1 MFSKKACLE
10 TINKHIPDLVIH
22 QCAFADQGQN
32 SLVAIVNGELIF
44 KFPRYRHV
52 IEELKKESEM
62 LPIIS
67 SHVTL
72 EVPVLLYS
80 SFESDEPG
88 KAFFGYKMIRGT
100 PLERELFWQLENKHA
115 LAAQIGGFLHEL
127 HGLPADC
134 LAGVGIK
141 QRDGFAYW
149 SRMLMQIENSV
160 FPHIHPESREQ
171 IVESFRRFLDYDEN
185 FQYESVLTHGDFGTS
200 NIIYDANAER
210 VSGVIDFGQVAL
222 DDPAIDIAS
231 LICPMGYGED
241 FTKYLV
247 QAYPQTEALL
257 PRARFY
263 MSTFALQEALFGVE
277 TGDREAFEA
286 GIAPYR

>member
-1 MFSKKACLE
+1 MLSQTTCLQA
-10 TINKHIPDLVIH
+10 IHRRIPDLVIH
-22 QCAFADQGQN
+22 QWAFVDQGQN
-32 SLVAIVNGELIF
+32 SLVAIINGELVF

-52 IEELKKESEM
+52 MEELKKESNL

-72 EVPVLLYS
+72 EVPVPRYS
-80 SFESDEPG
+80 SFESEEPG
-88 KAFFGYKMIRGT
+88 QAFVGYRIITGT
-100 PLERELFWQLENKHA
+100 PLERALFWQLENKQA
-115 LAAQIGGFLHEL
+115 LAAQIGGFLQEL

-134 LAGVGIK
+134 LGDVGLEK
-141 QRDGFAYW
+141 RDGFAYW
-149 SRMLMQIENSV
+149 RHMLMQIEKSV
-160 FPHIHPESREQ
+160 FPHIRPESREQ
-171 IVESFRRFLDYDEN
+171 IIESFRRFLNNNQN
-185 FQYESVLTHGDFGTS
+185 FQYKPVLTHGDFGTS
-200 NIIYDANAER
+200 NIIYDAKAGKI
-210 VSGVIDFGQVAL
+210 SGVIDFGQAAL

-241 FTKYLV
+241 FAKHSLR
-247 QAYPQTEALL
+247 AYPQMQALL

>member
-1 MFSKKACLE
+1 MISKE
-10 TINKHIPDLVIH
+10 TCREAINKRIPDLVIQ
-22 QCAFADQGQN
+22 QCAFVDHGQN

-52 IEELKKESEM
+52 MEELRKESEM

-67 SHVTL
+67 KQVTL
-72 EVPVLLYS
+72 EVPVPLYS

-88 KAFFGYKMIRGT
+88 DVFVGYRMIVGI
-100 PLERELFWQLENKHA
+100 PLERELYWQLENKQA

-134 LAGVGIK
+134 LADIGIEK
-141 QRDGFAYW
+141 RDGFAYW
-149 SRMLMQIENSV
+149 SRMLMQIEQSV
-160 FPHIHPESREQ
+160 FPHIRPESREQ
-171 IVESFRRFLDYDEN
+171 IAESFRRFLDNDEH
-185 FQYESVLTHGDFGTS
+185 FQYEPVLTHGDLGTS
-200 NIIYDANAER
+200 NIIYDPK
-210 VSGVIDFGQVAL
+210 VGKISGVIDFGQLAL

-231 LICPMGYGED
+231 LICPMGYGENFAKD
-241 FTKYLV
+241 LLR
-247 QAYPQTEALL
+247 AYPQMQALL

>member
-1 MFSKKACLE
+1 MISKETCLE
-10 TINKHIPDLVIH
+10 TINKRIPDLVIQ
-22 QCAFADQGQN
+22 QCAFVDQGQN
-32 SLVAIVNGELIF
+32 SLVAIVNGELVF

-52 IEELKKESEM
+52 MEELKKESEI

-67 SHVTL
+67 KHVTL
-72 EVPVLLYS
+72 EVPVPLYS

-88 KAFFGYKMIRGT
+88 QVFVGYKMIMEV
-100 PLERELFWQLENKHA
+100 PLERELYWQLENKQA
-115 LAAQIGGFLHEL
+115 LATQIGSFLHEL

-134 LAGVGIK
+134 LAGIGIEK
-141 QRDGFAYW
+141 RDGFAYW
-149 SRMLMQIENSV
+149 SRMLMQIEKSV

-171 IVESFRRFLDYDEN
+171 IVESFRRFLDNDEH
-185 FQYESVLTHGDFGTS
+185 FQYEPVLTHGDFGTS
-200 NIIYDANAER
+200 NIIYDPKAQK
-210 VSGVIDFGQVAL
+210 VSGVIDFGQAAL

-241 FTKYLV
+241 FAKYLV
-247 QAYPQTEALL
+247 RAYPQMQALL

-263 MSTFALQEALFGVE
+263 LSTFALQDALFGVE